1 MQFPQASVFRDE
13 IGPRTRYREEALFW
27 LLKPSHGVPPWGTCL
42 SQRDRRCFGVRAAE
56 RSVDA
61 ALVVPEEANLFDT
74 PGGKPTLSSF
84 SISIRFTAS
93 S

>member
-1 MQFPQASVFRDE
+1 MKSVAASAKNQSVGFSG
-13 IGPRTRYREEALFW
+13 IASEE
-27 LLKPSHGVPPWGTCL
+27 
-42 SQRDRRCFGVRAAE
+42 RRCFGVRAAE

>member
-1 MQFPQASVFRDE
+1 MKSVAASAKNQSVGFSVMAS
-13 IGPRTRYREEALFW
+13 EE
-27 LLKPSHGVPPWGTCL
+27 
-42 SQRDRRCFGVRAAE
+42 RRCFGVRAAE